1 MRIRVMYALPERQTE
16 VTLRID
22 AGASV
27 ADALARAAFGD
38 RFPEL
43 KDQNLVCAI
52 YGKAVPLTYVLHEN
66 DRIEIL
72 RPLQADPKES
82 RRQAA
87 ARGTGRQ

>member
-16 VTLRID
+16 VTLRIE
-22 AGASV
+22 AGATV
-27 ADALARAAFGD
+27 ADALGNAVFGD

-43 KDQNLVCAI
+43 KDQTVVCAI
-52 YGKAVPLTYVLHEN
+52 YGKAVPLTHVLHEN

-82 RRQAA
+82 RRHAA
-87 ARGTGRQ
+87 ARGTGRK